1 MGMSKKVKGTKREW
15 KSLRLR
21 AISCKFDHGMAPW
34 VGSRMAND
42 RKQT

>member
-1 MGMSKKVKGTKREW
+1 MGMSKKATETKREW

-21 AISCKFDHGMAPW
+21 AITCKFDHGVAPW
-34 VGSRMAND
+34 VGSRMAKD